1 MFRILIRDPIASL
14 DYTRKTS
21 GHSQAVRMARVANRG
36 GMLTTV
42 VNEKTGNL
50 EWFVWDAEHP
60 LSDLNHAEVI
70 RQAETL
76 EEALRGL

>member
-42 VNEKTGNL
+42 VNEKTGNVVL
-50 EWFVWDAEHP
+50 FLGEDLTNPMAEFKP
-60 LSDLNHAEVI
+60 QNQS
-70 RQAETL
+70 T
-76 EEALRGL
+76 